1 MIKSVGLILNRNKT
15 EAVRYAEQAILYIKE
30 KGIDSFDVQN
40 ETKSGTPD
48 LILTFGGDGT
58 LLIGARYALEYDIP
72 LLGIN
77 LGTVGF
83 LTEEEPKRLEEA
95 LQAIINGEYQTESRS
110 LLEIRNPRT
119 GETFHALNDAVITR
133 GGYARLIRVEA
144 FVNQKEYGVFTAD
157 GIIVA
162 TPTGSTG

>member
-1 MIKSVGLILNRNKT
+1 MIKTVGLILNRNKA
-15 EAVRYAEQAILYIKE
+15 EAVRYADQAASYMK
-30 KGIDSFDVQN
+30 KQGITSFDVQN
-40 ETKSGTPD
+40 ESNSGTPD

-58 LLIGARYALEYDIP
+58 LLIGARYALKYDIP

-95 LQAIINGEYQTESRS
+95 LQSIINGKYQTESRS

-119 GETFHALNDAVITR
+119 EETFHAWETR
-133 GGYARLIRVEA
+133 DRACRRSLF
-144 FVNQKEYGVFTAD
+144 FVMA
-157 GIIVA
+157 
-162 TPTGSTG
+162 